1 MNAADLLSFFE
12 ERFKEVDAYV
22 DLLEELEKAAQDG
35 APRLHGTKYKISA
48 TQQKI
53 LYSSLYLQL
62 YNLVEATVSRCVD
75 GITQAAA
82 HAGQW
87 KPHQLSDEL
96 QREWVR
102 AIARTHT
109 DMSPENRLKH
119 AMQLSEHIVQQL
131 PVGKFSVEAGG
142 GGNWDDEAIF
152 SLGRRLGCVISV
164 TDQTR
169 RVVKS
174 NMRDD
179 LGPLKLVKDRRNGL
193 AHGAISFVDCADG
206 VAVEEL
212 RRMASSV
219 ESYLR
224 EVIECFIRHIESH
237 NFLRPNFRPNG
248 GAP

>member
-12 ERFKEVDAYV
+12 ERFEEVDAYV

-35 APRLHGTKYKISA
+35 APRLDATGYKISA
-48 TQQKI
+48 TQQRI

-75 GITQAAA
+75 AITQAAA
-82 HAGQW
+82 HAGKW
-87 KPHQLSDEL
+87 KPQQLNEEL
-96 QREWVR
+96 HREWVR
-102 AIARTHT
+102 SIARTHT
-109 DMSPENRLKH
+109 DMSPEHRLRY

-131 PVGKFSVEAGG
+131 PVAHFSVEAGG

-152 SLGRRLGCVISV
+152 AMGKRLGCVISI

-169 RVVKS
+169 RVVKT

-193 AHGAISFVDCADG
+193 AHGSISFVDCADG

-212 RRMASSV
+212 RRMAASV

-224 EVIECFIRHIESH
+224 EVIHCFIRYIESH
-237 NFLRPNFRPNG
+237 NFLRPDCRPNG

>member
-12 ERFKEVDAYV
+12 ERFEEVDAYV

-35 APRLHGTKYKISA
+35 APRLHGTMYKISA
-48 TQQKI
+48 TQQRI

-75 GITQAAA
+75 AITQAAG

-87 KPHQLSDEL
+87 KPHQLNGEL

-102 AIARTHT
+102 SIARTHT
-109 DMSPENRLKH
+109 DMSPEHRLKY
-119 AMQLSEHIVQQL
+119 AMQLSDHIVQQL
-131 PVGKFSVEAGG
+131 PVAQFSVEAGG

-152 SLGRRLGCVISV
+152 AMGKRLGCMISI
-164 TDQTR
+164 TAQTR
-169 RVVKS
+169 RVVKA

-193 AHGAISFVDCADG
+193 AHGSISFVDCADG

-212 RRMASSV
+212 RRMAASV

-224 EVIECFIRHIESH
+224 EVIDCFIRYIESH
-237 NFLRPNFRPNG
+237 NFLRPDCRPNG

>member
-12 ERFKEVDAYV
+12 ERFEEVDAYV
-22 DLLEELEKAAQDG
+22 DLLEELERTAQDG

-75 GITQAAA
+75 AITQAAA
-82 HAGQW
+82 HAEQW

-96 QREWVR
+96 QREWIR
-102 AIARTHT
+102 SIARTHT

-119 AMQLSEHIVQQL
+119 AVELSEHIVQQL
-131 PVGKFSVEAGG
+131 PVSVFSVEAGG

-152 SLGRRLGCVISV
+152 AMGKRLGCVISV
-164 TDQTR
+164 TAETR
-169 RVVKS
+169 RKVKA

-179 LGPLKLVKDRRNGL
+179 LGPLKLVKDRRNSL
-193 AHGAISFVDCADG
+193 AHGSVSFADCADG
-206 VAVEEL
+206 VAVDEL

-219 ESYLR
+219 EDYLR
-224 EVIECFIRHIESH
+224 EVIDCFIRHIESH
-237 NFLRPNFRPNG
+237 NFLRPDCRPNG